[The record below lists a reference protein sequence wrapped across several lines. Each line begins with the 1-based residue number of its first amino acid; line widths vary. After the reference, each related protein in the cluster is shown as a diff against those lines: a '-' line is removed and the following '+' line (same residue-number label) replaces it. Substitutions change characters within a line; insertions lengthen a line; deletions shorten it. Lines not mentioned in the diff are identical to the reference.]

1 MVSLN
6 SVVLSKNLVLSFNKI
21 LQKKGAKELSELIIR
36 NLFCFIKKANKT
48 NPLLLFKD
56 ALEKTKFYSEIKSIR
71 IFGMLY
77 KVPIEIK
84 PKRQRNIIL
93 KTIVFNALK
102 KDDLSV
108 DACLMKEILDCCDL
122 TSHSIKACDE
132 FHKIAELNKIY
143 ILYRY

>member
-1 MVSLN
+1 M
-6 SVVLSKNLVLSFNKI
+6 
-21 LQKKGAKELSELIIR
+21 A
-36 NLFCFIKKANKT
+36 CFIDLKNGP
-48 NPLLLFKD
+48 NP
-56 ALEKTKFYSEIKSIR
+56 
-71 IFGMLY
+71 
-77 KVPIEIK
+77 
-84 PKRQRNIIL
+84 NIIL
-93 KTIVFNALK
+93 KTIVLNALK